1 MTIALELMLRRLER
15 LIRQADELLFL
26 DEPGLN
32 EIPAPDEPPEGLM
45 DLEDD
50 E

>member
-1 MTIALELMLRRLER
+1 MTIALEIVVRQLER
-15 LIRQADELLFL
+15 LIRQADEMLFL

-32 EIPAPDEPPEGLM
+32 ELPEPDEPPEGLM
-45 DLEDD
+45 DDD